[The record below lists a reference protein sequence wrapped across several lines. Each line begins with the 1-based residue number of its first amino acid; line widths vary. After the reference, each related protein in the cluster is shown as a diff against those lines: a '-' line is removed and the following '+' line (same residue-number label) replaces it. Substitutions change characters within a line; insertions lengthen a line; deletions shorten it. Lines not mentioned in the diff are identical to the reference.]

1 MSFSGIKKFFISPF
15 INLIA
20 NICIIFFIYKLWF
33 SIFLKSNILTYPAL
47 LFINIMRLK
56 KNIYILTFI
65 LLAFPSFAQKQKVQY
80 QPYADHKL
88 YHLGFHVGLHTQDL
102 ILTNNGI
109 AAPGGEIFFAEIP
122 NYNPGFSVGVIGD
135 LFLNPYMNLRTSPTI
150 HFGDKTIFFKEQAT
164 DEIER
169 VSLRSNYLSIPLD
182 LKISSM
188 RLNNYRP
195 YIIGGVYGAIDM
207 GRKKGQPMLLKQ
219 IDYGIEF
226 GFGCTFYMPSFFRL
240 SPEIKFKFGL
250 PDMLEKNRDDLL
262 NDTDKIYTNSLS
274 KATTRMIILTF
285 NFE

>member
-1 MSFSGIKKFFISPF
+1 MKKIV
-15 INLIA
+15 
-20 NICIIFFIYKLWF
+20 
-33 SIFLKSNILTYPAL
+33 
-47 LFINIMRLK
+47 
-56 KNIYILTFI
+56 YILTFI
-65 LLAFPSFAQKQKVQY
+65 LLAFPSFAQKRKLQN

-88 YHLGFHVGLHTQDL
+88 YHLGFHVGLHAQDI

-109 AAPGGEIFFAEIP
+109 ASPDGNILFAEIP
-122 NYNPGFSVGVIGD
+122 NYSPGFSVGVIGD

-150 HFGDKTIFFKEQAT
+150 HFGDKTIVFKEPGSE
-164 DEIER
+164 DGKNIS
-169 VSLRSNYLSIPLD
+169 VRSNYLSIPLD

-188 RLNNYRP
+188 RLNNCRP

-207 GRKKGQPMLLKQ
+207 GRKKGQQILLKQ

-240 SPEIKFKFGL
+240 SPELKFKFGL

-262 NDTDKIYTNSLS
+262 NEADKIYTNSLS

-285 NFE
+285 IFE